1 MKIIRNWLR
10 RQLEQSQEECIDS
23 IYATTLASSASV
35 RSTNSIDSQGVQFT
49 LHKAV
54 GGHVVELRDYDR
66 KTDRSSN
73 SLHIIPN
80 DADFGEA
87 LNHIITYEA
96 LKR

>member
-1 MKIIRNWLR
+1 MNIFKNWFRKQYKKDSGIGLNDAYANLATCTDR
-10 RQLEQSQEECIDS
+10 GSRIDS
-23 IYATTLASSASV
+23 H
-35 RSTNSIDSQGVQFT
+35 GVQFT

-66 KTDRSSN
+66 KTDRSTN

-80 DADFGEA
+80 DKDFGEA

>member
-1 MKIIRNWLR
+1 MKIIGNWLR
-10 RQLEQSQEECIDS
+10 RQLESSLRVSVHDSAISSSQ
-23 IYATTLASSASV
+23 AMTG
-35 RSTNSIDSQGVQFT
+35 STRIDSQGVQFT

-66 KTDRSSN
+66 KTDRSTN

-80 DADFGEA
+80 DKDFGEA